1 MRSEITSF
9 LAQNWWRLPDF
20 LSPWSEHLIP
30 LLERFA
36 AQVGPDGIG
45 LLGNLLDTPHSPERQ
60 PLEQAANQAL
70 ASIPEADARA
80 IRDILLVGWEK
91 AENHPTRPRGVQP
104 LRFRRRRERRRR
116 LMNVAGYNDD
126 DNGNMPPLTPEQ
138 IKAALKAIANQAR
151 KSGVKWALV
160 GGTAMQR
167 YGSPRYTFDIDIIAD
182 RPFDLEPHHMLAIG
196 GYAYELETDTG
207 VMDVDVIIRDD
218 DYRPLYVEALR
229 KARLDDSGIPVITPE
244 YMVALKMAA
253 GRGKDEDDLLWLIK
267 NGKVDVPQAR
277 KIVGR
282 LVGGQFAQR
291 EFDSLVMEASWRAQE
306 EEPRDF

>member
-1 MRSEITSF
+1 MARAAIQHF
-9 LAQNWWRLPDF
+9 IAGNWWRLPDSV
-20 LSPWSEHLIP
+20 SPWDELLVP
-30 LLERFA
+30 LLARIVEHAGRGILDELTAVLDSGDMSSEVLATLPPADVIAVREIIRA
-36 AQVGPDGIG
+36 AHEKEQ
-45 LLGNLLDTPHSPERQ
+45 NL
-60 PLEQAANQAL
+60 
-70 ASIPEADARA
+70 
-80 IRDILLVGWEK
+80 
-91 AENHPTRPRGVQP
+91 PTRPRGVQP

-116 LMNVAGYNDD
+116 LMNVAGYTDD
-126 DNGNMPPLTPEQ
+126 DNGNTPPLTPEQ
-138 IKAALKAIANQAR
+138 IKAALKAIANLAR
-151 KSGVKWALV
+151 QSGAKWALV

-182 RPFDLEPHHMLAIG
+182 QPFDQEPHHMLAIG
-196 GYAYELETDTG
+196 GYAYELDTETG

-229 KARLDDSGIPVITPE
+229 KARLDPAGIPVITPE
-244 YMVALKMAA
+244 YMVAMKMAA

-267 NGKVDVPQAR
+267 NGKVDVPLAR